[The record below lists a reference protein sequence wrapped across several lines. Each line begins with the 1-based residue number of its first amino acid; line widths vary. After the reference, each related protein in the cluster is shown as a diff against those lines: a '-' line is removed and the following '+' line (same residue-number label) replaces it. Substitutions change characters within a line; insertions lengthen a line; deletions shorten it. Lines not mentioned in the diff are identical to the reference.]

1 MTPTSQPVTPNQA
14 NIRSWLK
21 NHQDDD
27 YPMMDSMV
35 KFVAQILDSTRYTPD
50 HLSTMKLLVYD
61 PQDHEHHP
69 TDLGK
74 SHYYLIKGH
83 FSQRKYQTQYELHLR

>member
-1 MTPTSQPVTPNQA
+1 
-14 NIRSWLK
+14 
-21 NHQDDD
+21 
-27 YPMMDSMV
+27 MMDSMV
-35 KFVAQILDSTRYTPD
+35 KFVAQILDSTRYIPD

-83 FSQRKYQTQYELHLR
+83 FSQREIPDPVRAAPAMNLHEVQHVNLVHASSIGGIKGIFF